1 MYVYPVNPDAVVPPE
16 WAQFGPPAKSTIG
29 EGLDIANSR
38 VSWQDKWSAIFD

>member
-1 MYVYPVNPDAVVPPE
+1 MYVYPVNPEAVVPAE